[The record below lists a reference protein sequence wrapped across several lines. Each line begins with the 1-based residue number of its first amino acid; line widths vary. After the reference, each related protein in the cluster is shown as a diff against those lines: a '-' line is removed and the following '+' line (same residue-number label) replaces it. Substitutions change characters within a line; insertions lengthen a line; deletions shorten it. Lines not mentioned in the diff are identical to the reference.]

1 MKTASITVIFSK
13 RLRPKDWVSPNK
25 FNSQHFSIQSL
36 VIRRGPVMNVRFVFD
51 MRMKFFTHSYIPK
64 SYARKNVASNM
75 FNISLFKVL

>member
-1 MKTASITVIFSK
+1 
-13 RLRPKDWVSPNK
+13 
-25 FNSQHFSIQSL
+25 
-36 VIRRGPVMNVRFVFD
+36 MNVRFVFD